1 MKKNEV
7 VELKIEGISF
17 PGKSWGMHGE
27 KKVIMKNGLPGQR
40 VLVNIAKKRK
50 KFEGRILE
58 VLEKA
63 PNEIDA
69 ACDVFAKCG
78 GCTSKQAFDRGYIL
92 P

>member
-40 VLVNIAKKRK
+40 VADCNG
-50 KFEGRILE
+50 FH
-58 VLEKA
+58 
-63 PNEIDA
+63 
-69 ACDVFAKCG
+69 G
-78 GCTSKQAFDRGYIL
+78 GSPG
-92 P
+92 